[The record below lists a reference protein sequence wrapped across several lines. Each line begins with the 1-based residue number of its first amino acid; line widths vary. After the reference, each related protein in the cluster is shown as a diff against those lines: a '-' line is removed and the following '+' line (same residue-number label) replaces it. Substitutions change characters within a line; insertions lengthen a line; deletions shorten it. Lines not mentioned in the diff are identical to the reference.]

1 MRPRK
6 GSIRQGLHGV
16 RSGWVNNAGLPTRAG
31 DTLGTEEG
39 SEVERGD
46 LRCKPA
52 TLAEQRRATDSLGRE
67 RVSWRRRERE
77 RENGGGAEG
86 QGQQIRADT
95 QRKKGRTA
103 EKGDLRDPGKEE
115 TSWGKCKEEKKWKR
129 EPERQPSAKKA
140 AGRGLELRTL
150 RVLRTHPGVDHR
162 PEGVRCVTAG
172 ITGRRKGGGVF
183 GGRQR
188 PWKSV

>member
-1 MRPRK
+1 MGRQGTLRPRK

-77 RENGGGAEG
+77 RENGGG
-86 QGQQIRADT
+86 
-95 QRKKGRTA
+95 QR
-103 EKGDLRDPGKEE
+103 DRDSK
-115 TSWGKCKEEKKWKR
+115 
-129 EPERQPSAKKA
+129 
-140 AGRGLELRTL
+140 
-150 RVLRTHPGVDHR
+150 
-162 PEGVRCVTAG
+162 
-172 ITGRRKGGGVF
+172 
-183 GGRQR
+183 
-188 PWKSV
+188 